1 MPQKPFE
8 IFEEDFRKTA
18 MDYLMFQ
25 QRIDVK
31 EFEEKL
37 LSMTMYSSHMNAND
51 KTVTVSMQKGG
62 DNDEED

>member
-25 QRIDVK
+25 KGIDSKV
-31 EFEEKL
+31 FGEKL
-37 LSMTMYSSHMNAND
+37 LDTAMYSSHVNAD
-51 KTVTVSMQKGG
+51 DLSVTVTMKKGG
-62 DNDEED
+62 DNDDEN

>member
-25 QRIDVK
+25 KGIDSK
-31 EFEEKL
+31 ALGEKL
-37 LSMTMYSSHMNAND
+37 MTTAMYSSRVSADD
-51 KTVTVSMQKGG
+51 KTVTVTMQKGG
-62 DNDEED
+62 NGDGED